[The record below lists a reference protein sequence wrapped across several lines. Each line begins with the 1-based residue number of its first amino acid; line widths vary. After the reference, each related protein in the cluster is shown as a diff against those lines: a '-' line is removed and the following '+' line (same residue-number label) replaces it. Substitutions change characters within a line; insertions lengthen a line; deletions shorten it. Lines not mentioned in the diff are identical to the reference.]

1 MSGANQS
8 IVTLYEIEGLTPEQI
23 ADAEGWELGAVKS
36 ILMQCSEMY
45 NAKLKTKEE
54 DGFSD
59 QEALAARKVIANIAQ
74 YGEDEQLRLR
84 AAMYVRNDKKGRLDI
99 AQASKGLNINVT
111 MINAGIQKAIERAT
125 ASRNRII
132 ELDSNE
138 SKLLAAANN
147 KVI

>member
-8 IVTLYEIEGLTPEQI
+8 IVTLYEVEGLTPEEI
-23 ADAEGWELGAVKS
+23 AQAEGWEVAAVKS

-45 NAKLKTKEE
+45 NAKLKNKEE

-74 YGEDEQLRLR
+74 YGEDEHLRLR

-99 AQASKGLNINVT
+99 VEASRGLNINVT
-111 MINAGIQKAIERAT
+111 QINLGIQKAIERA
-125 ASRNRII
+125 SFSKNRVI
-132 ELDSNE
+132 ELDPNE
-138 SKLLAAANN
+138 AKLLAAANA